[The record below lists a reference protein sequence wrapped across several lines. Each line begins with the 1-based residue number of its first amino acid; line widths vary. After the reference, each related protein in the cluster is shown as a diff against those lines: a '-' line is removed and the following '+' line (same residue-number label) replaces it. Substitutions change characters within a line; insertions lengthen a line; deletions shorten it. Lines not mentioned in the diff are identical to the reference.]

1 MIVQITL
8 TRNELFLI
16 KEMIQ
21 QWQKYADAFV
31 FMVDRSDDG
40 TEEWLLENKEKYNIL
55 SIISSEIDNENGSTQ
70 IESNIRQRLYD
81 EAFKHSGKIICLDT
95 DEYLDGTLT
104 KGQLEEILENNK
116 DTLIHL
122 QWIQYTDTNQIRV
135 DGPWGYNFKDRIASY
150 SSRCVFKTMQM
161 HCEHLP
167 VPIKQ
172 GSIQVP
178 VLFIAH
184 LQWLDKPTVAVKQYF
199 WKITDYIVNKKFG
212 VQTTSASAYDASVN
226 NFNWEYKEIE
236 FPLKIDHRIY
246 ETNDIMSSYKY
257 KFIQDNISK
266 HNIPNLNDWGMN
278 IHIGNNNNE

>member
-1 MIVQITL
+1 MLIQQTI

-16 KEMIQ
+16 REMLP
-21 QWQKYADAFV
+21 QWQRYADGFV
-31 FMVDRSDDG
+31 FMLDRCTDG
-40 TEEWLLENKEKYNIL
+40 TLEYLEENKKKYNIL
-55 SIISSEIDNENGSTQ
+55 SILQSGVDEDDITTQ

-81 EAFKHSGKIICLDT
+81 EAFKYSRKIICLDT

-122 QWIQYTDTNQIRV
+122 QWIQYTDTHQIRV
-135 DGPWGYNFKDRIASY
+135 DGPWGYNLKDRIASY
-150 SSRCVFKTMQM
+150 AVRGEFKTAQM
-161 HCEHLP
+161 HSEHLP
-167 VPIKQ
+167 VPSKQ
-172 GSIQVP
+172 GSINIP
-178 VLFIAH
+178 YLFIAH

-278 IHIGNNNNE
+278 IHIENNNNE